1 MTTHDELLDDPV
13 IAPLHKLLIEAAE
26 TERRLPRAMRRVTTT
41 YWPDTKAEW
50 LSYADE
56 HTRVRLQATTEQVTR
71 YERAIRIVPLLP
83 ADQRRLVWAV
93 AFSAADRQRGPAWS
107 KLGRML
113 GMDRRR
119 VKRDYEAALRDLLA
133 RLLPQRGATG
143 LTNSNTV

>member
-41 YWPDTKAEW
+41 YWPVTKAEW

-56 HTRVRLQATTEQVTR
+56 HTRVRLQATTQQITR

-83 ADQRRLVWAV
+83 ADQRRLGTWRRK
-93 AFSAADRQRGPAWS
+93 SAMKRRCTSQSCTSLADDEGNSS
-107 KLGRML
+107 KQLQ
-113 GMDRRR
+113 DI
-119 VKRDYEAALRDLLA
+119 
-133 RLLPQRGATG
+133 T
-143 LTNSNTV
+143 